1 VRKNIAA
8 FVLGTALAGFPS
20 SGPAAADQFDD
31 QICPNVND
39 AGRRLNS
46 LIDAS
51 KLLTDD
57 LVAAAQ
63 AMVDGYRTCVRGY
76 DDNTYNQPEAAG
88 QQHTNGTTVG
98 RVYARLALARA
109 LQRIGEYDADGKK
122 FADAKS
128 SFDEAIARIDEM
140 KAIPSVEAMGGVGD
154 SPEHRLIAKGDGL
167 RKQIEASE
175 AALPKVGP

>member
-1 VRKNIAA
+1 MRKNIAA
-8 FVLGTALAGFPS
+8 LVLGSALAGFAC
-20 SGPAAADQFDD
+20 SGPATAEPFDD

-88 QQHTNGTTVG
+88 QQHTNGTIVG
-98 RVYARLALARA
+98 RIYARLALARA
-109 LQRIGEYDADGKK
+109 LQRIGEYDSEGKK
-122 FADAKS
+122 FADAKTA
-128 SFDEAIARIDEM
+128 FDEAIARVDEM
-140 KAIPSVEAMGGVGD
+140 KTIPSVEAMGGVGD
-154 SPEHRLIAKGDGL
+154 SPEHRLIVKGDDL
-167 RKQIEASE
+167 RKQLEANE
-175 AALPKVGP
+175 AALPK